1 MLSFDIFDAETGKKL
16 QLLYLLYKKEDWYSM
31 DELVFDSHLERKS
44 VLKYTKELANDI
56 VEVESAQ
63 INFSKG
69 KGVCFTGGQI
79 GYLET
84 VPIIT
89 EQSIALSLMKELF
102 FQTNLSL
109 DYFLQKYF
117 VSESTI
123 RRRVQQFN
131 LLLKKY
137 GLKIKSVNRE
147 LSVEG
152 NEIQF
157 RYLSYILFWNIYR
170 GMSWPF
176 PTIDQQKI
184 IRFIETEMR
193 PYSPIKDVTVA
204 SWSYMIAINLY
215 RYNHKKPLT
224 NEDLPSFAHQL
235 NQEAL
240 TQAGI
245 NDSILFSIQQS
256 FHLSTPEADFICLL
270 FQIRS
275 SFLLIPTVSKRLL
288 AVHKSLNTSVY
299 QMYQVF
305 LKVIQPDLSFI
316 DEETKIA
323 YHSVLFV
330 GFLTDLLFPNFATTL
345 SGYDYT
351 RYLEQHYPFLRTAM
365 VEKFREMQK
374 YFPAVSF
381 SNEEMLV
388 ARFCEAHALIKSPT
402 IYSPPIYIQMETDLP
417 VIMERIIAQQL
428 ESFLQPFY
436 NISFVSSTAQL
447 EEVNIDLIIASTTS
461 SLLKKRAQNIPIV
474 YINPG
479 FTPSDVFTIIAVIEN
494 ELKIRKSFIEK
505 RT

>member
-16 QLLYLLYKKEDWYSM
+16 QLLYLLYKKEDWYSI

-63 INFSKG
+63 ITFSKG

-170 GMSWPF
+170 GMSW
-176 PTIDQQKI
+176 
-184 IRFIETEMR
+184 
-193 PYSPIKDVTVA
+193 
-204 SWSYMIAINLY
+204 
-215 RYNHKKPLT
+215 
-224 NEDLPSFAHQL
+224 
-235 NQEAL
+235 
-240 TQAGI
+240 
-245 NDSILFSIQQS
+245 
-256 FHLSTPEADFICLL
+256 
-270 FQIRS
+270 
-275 SFLLIPTVSKRLL
+275 
-288 AVHKSLNTSVY
+288 
-299 QMYQVF
+299 
-305 LKVIQPDLSFI
+305 
-316 DEETKIA
+316 
-323 YHSVLFV
+323 
-330 GFLTDLLFPNFATTL
+330 
-345 SGYDYT
+345 
-351 RYLEQHYPFLRTAM
+351 
-365 VEKFREMQK
+365 
-374 YFPAVSF
+374 
-381 SNEEMLV
+381 
-388 ARFCEAHALIKSPT
+388 
-402 IYSPPIYIQMETDLP
+402 
-417 VIMERIIAQQL
+417 
-428 ESFLQPFY
+428 
-436 NISFVSSTAQL
+436 
-447 EEVNIDLIIASTTS
+447 
-461 SLLKKRAQNIPIV
+461 
-474 YINPG
+474 
-479 FTPSDVFTIIAVIEN
+479 
-494 ELKIRKSFIEK
+494 
-505 RT
+505 